1 MTVEDGWPALR
12 TPRPDREG
20 GASMFG
26 RLSQCNGRM
35 NRTLFLM
42 ATVLVGVAAC
52 RAKQVTDLHALVV
65 DLESAD
71 AEKSGKARLRLIEIG
86 EPAALVI
93 GERLQSGDAR
103 VKQAMAT
110 TLWGMGSAGR
120 AAVPALG
127 AALADADRE
136 VRLAAAMAL
145 GNMGADAAAAV
156 PALVLTLEDPE
167 LEVRRW
173 AIKALGNIGLAASE
187 ALPAVD
193 RARKVEG
200 LRMAAEEAIRQIQG
214 R

>member
-1 MTVEDGWPALR
+1 
-12 TPRPDREG
+12 
-20 GASMFG
+20 
-26 RLSQCNGRM
+26 M

-52 RAKQVTDLHALVV
+52 RAKQVTDLRAIVV
-65 DLESAD
+65 DLESPD

-86 EPAALVI
+86 EPAAPVI
-93 GERLQSGDAR
+93 AERLQSGDAR

-110 TLWGMGSAGR
+110 ALWGMGSVGR
-120 AAVPALG
+120 AAVPALAG
-127 AALADADRE
+127 ALADPERD

-145 GNMGADAAAAV
+145 GNMGPDAAPAV
-156 PALVLTLEDPE
+156 PALVQALEDPE
-167 LEVRRW
+167 LDVRRW
-173 AIKALGNIGLAASE
+173 AIKALGNIGPSASE

-200 LRMAAEEAIRQIQG
+200 LRLAAEEAIRQIQE